1 MHFLSSHY
9 NKSMI
14 HHLLELCKDLDIDP
28 GSGSIFLNQVNF
40 LAAFPNDD
48 IKSLWGDKGY
58 VIGLI
63 VNGTELRYPFETSD
77 FKKLL
82 KEHA

>member
-1 MHFLSSHY
+1 
-9 NKSMI
+9 MI
-14 HHLLELCKDLDIDP
+14 HHLLELYKELGIDP
-28 GSGSIFLNQVNF
+28 GSGSVFIHKVNF

-63 VNGTELRYPFETSD
+63 VNGTELPYPFETSD

-82 KEHA
+82 KGQA